1 MKRRYIDGARTRYEI
16 DRTEVVRGGG
26 EGVKLTARTRV
37 PPPSQ
42 GGIGQ
47 LERSQKMSDYYNGM
61 IAGHRVIIP
70 RNRNR
75 LCIDGRLVAASR
87 EHDDYTYDRRRGV
100 ICDVAGAIYITEVGY
115 VRREVAG
122 AMERPFPPRE
132 GLQARQ
138 R

>member
-1 MKRRYIDGARTRYEI
+1 MTMRYIDEASTRYEI
-16 DRTEVVRGGG
+16 DMTEVLTSGR

-37 PPPSQ
+37 TPPSQ

-47 LERSQKMSDYYNGM
+47 LERRQKMSDYYNGM

-100 ICDVAGAIYITEVGY
+100 ICDVAGAIYITDVGY
-115 VRREVAG
+115 VRRDVA
-122 AMERPFPPRE
+122 EI
-132 GLQARQ
+132 
-138 R
+138 